1 MELSAIIK
9 HTLMLVMIMEVAITL
24 LMEITESIKV
34 SFLCLVRK
42 MGSFR
47 RRVDLVMMVVRF
59 RIVVIIGIMVCLVIF
74 RINNHMIHIT
84 THLI

>member
-9 HTLMLVMIMEVAITL
+9 QILMLVMIMEATITL
-24 LMEITESIKV
+24 LMEIVESIKV

-42 MGSFR
+42 MGGFR
-47 RRVDLVMMVVRF
+47 IRVDLVMMVVRF
-59 RIVVIIGIMVCLVIF
+59 RIVVIIDIMVCLVIF

>member
-9 HTLMLVMIMEVAITL
+9 QILMLVIIMEVAITL

>member
-84 THLI
+84 THSI